1 MSPIA
6 LETFEPTELPT
17 EEEVTILIAAIAARQ
32 RFTWSS
38 LPRCKIAED
47 VSGADYP
54 SHTPWLLN
62 CPDKSS
68 ILETLLKFRVPP
80 TALRNGK
87 TYPPPK
93 VRDSKLRKLFTTSM
107 ADVLSVSND
116 DSSPSVPTPS
126 LSTLVATTH
135 SPSAPPAPSPS
146 RATTQYSGEP
156 LERSIPIPHVETL
169 ESTSN
174 ISYPSSPR
182 KTSPK
187 AYVIRP
193 QSRE

>member
-1 MSPIA
+1 M
-6 LETFEPTELPT
+6 
-17 EEEVTILIAAIAARQ
+17 
-32 RFTWSS
+32 
-38 LPRCKIAED
+38 
-47 VSGADYP
+47 
-54 SHTPWLLN
+54 
-62 CPDKSS
+62 
-68 ILETLLKFRVPP
+68 KFRVPP

-87 TYPPPK
+87 TYPPPT

-107 ADVLSVSND
+107 ADMLSVSND

-174 ISYPSSPR
+174 ISYPSLLRLRVRPSVATALVMLRFLDAPSPPSSPR
-182 KTSPK
+182 KTSQK